1 MGDSFELKQITM
13 KFALALLAF
22 TAVEAVEVESVGYG
36 SLTGA
41 YTGAYNTVSRVI
53 ASRPA
58 TYYLNGHGHHS
69 YSYTSHSSDSS
80 YSSDD
85 YSSSDYGYGY
95 RAYHGRNRYY
105 RYRPRYSSGRYY
117 YGSRYANRRGVPQ
130 RLQVLWLQILQK
142 LLRIRSQSLVNTHG
156 HMRLELILQPIS

>member
-80 YSSDD
+80 YFSSD
-85 YSSSDYGYGY
+85 YSS
-95 RAYHGRNRYY
+95 
-105 RYRPRYSSGRYY
+105 YRPRYSTGRYY
-117 YGSRYANRRGVPQ
+117 YGQRYANRRGVYHSAY
-130 RLQVLWLQILQK
+130 RAY
-142 LLRIRSQSLVNTHG
+142 
-156 HMRLELILQPIS
+156 